1 MNEEI
6 NSLGEE
12 METDFSKQIH
22 NEKIK
27 AILDQ
32 LLTEVIKRWDK
43 KVVSMVMFGSFARGN
58 AHEHSDIDVL
68 LIIEDLPKD
77 WRTRSTFEL
86 SFERLGLKWGMPLQV
101 IMVEP
106 EEMEYSI
113 NHINPLLLEI
123 REKYYCVF
131 DRNGYFQGKLK
142 DLERVM
148 SLRKVR
154 KLSDHMWEIP
164 DIAYQ

>member
-1 MNEEI
+1 MTI
-6 NSLGEE
+6 G
-12 METDFSKQIH
+12 FSKQIH
-22 NEKIK
+22 DEKVK
-27 AILDQ
+27 TILDQ
-32 LLTEVIKRWDK
+32 LLIEVIKRWDK
-43 KVVSMVMFGSFARGN
+43 KVVSMVIFGSFAHGN

-86 SFERLGLKWGMPLQV
+86 SLERLGLKWGTPLQV

-106 EEMEYSI
+106 EEMQYAI
-113 NHINPLLLEI
+113 DYVNPLLLEI

-131 DRNGYFQGKLK
+131 DRNGYFKNKLK
-142 DLERVM
+142 DLEKVM
-148 SLRKVR
+148 VLRKVR

-164 DIAYQ
+164 DIARQ